1 MLTFIVSEYGVR
13 PEHSN
18 IYSNGYKLL
27 SPTVL
32 NFQPNSIVTLDIG
45 LILSCPSHDFI
56 HIVIDEQYKNLL
68 KIENNIIETN
78 IKCTYVLIIKNMT
91 NDNIIVDKSNALCHF
106 YTKDKL
112 LIHETKINDYY
123 KRNSNTIVE
132 PVVEP
137 IAEPVAETV
146 VEPIVESVAEPIVE
160 PIVETV
166 AEPVVETVAEP
177 VAEIVAEPVV
187 ETVAE
192 PIAEPVA
199 EPVAE
204 IVAEPVVETVAEIVV
219 EPVVETV
226 AEPVVES
233 VAEPVVEHVAEP
245 SVIPSVEAINNITL
259 VKRKYIRKKHTT
271 QI

>member
-32 NFQPNSIVTLDIG
+32 NFLPNNIVTLDIG

-56 HIVIDEQYKNLL
+56 HIVIDEQYINLL
-68 KIENNIIETN
+68 KIENNIIETD
-78 IKCTYVLIIKNMT
+78 IKSTYVLTIKNMT
-91 NDNIIVDKSNALCHF
+91 NDNITIDKSNTLCHF

-112 LIHETKINDYY
+112 FLHDTKINDYY
-123 KRNSNTIVE
+123 KQNSNIILQSVTDPIVESVSE

-137 IAEPVAETV
+137 IVEHVAESVAEP
-146 VEPIVESVAEPIVE
+146 VAEPIVE
-160 PIVETV
+160 HVAESVAESV
-166 AEPVVETVAEP
+166 AEPVVEHVAEP
-177 VAEIVAEPVV
+177 IVEQVAEPGVEHVAEPVV
-187 ETVAE
+187 EH
-192 PIAEPVA
+192 
-199 EPVAE
+199 
-204 IVAEPVVETVAEIVV
+204 
-219 EPVVETV
+219 
-226 AEPVVES
+226 

-245 SVIPSVEAINNITL
+245 SVIPSVEAINKEAPVEAQVETTTGSAVESHTNNITL